1 MLFGSRMI
9 VKRGERSYFTL
20 PRRDHAHSAT
30 LPIEQI
36 KFESRP
42 AEPQQRP

>member
-1 MLFGSRMI
+1 MLFGFRMI

-20 PRRDHAHSAT
+20 PGRQRTQSAT

-36 KFESRP
+36 KFESRST
-42 AEPQQRP
+42 ETQQRP

>member
-1 MLFGSRMI
+1 MI

-20 PRRDHAHSAT
+20 PGHQRTQSAT

-42 AEPQQRP
+42 TGTQQRP